1 MKLLKAGVK
10 LRKIKGELIDGF
22 DPQAVWISFLSF
34 MLVVVAAHAQTGE
47 TSGDNAQRG
56 MQKE

>member
-10 LRKIKGELIDGF
+10 LRKIKGKLIDGF
-22 DPQAVWISFLSF
+22 GPQVVWISFSF
-34 MLVVVAAHAQTGE
+34 MLGVVAAHAQTGE

>member
-1 MKLLKAGVK
+1 MGLVRKLFGLV
-10 LRKIKGELIDGF
+10 
-22 DPQAVWISFLSF
+22 FLSF
-34 MLVVVAAHAQTGE
+34 MFGVVAAHAQTGE